1 MNTFWVYT
9 IKTLCRK
16 HPCIWDEFNLLTV
29 LALFSRSS
37 KFLTHWDIGWFINQ
51 NFLKIRIK
59 MVIIDSLDPALN
71 NDSEN
76 IYGNCYYLQNPR
88 LSHLFQK
95 ETPFKRAERR
105 QNTLFPDSWG
115 KLNCMISRIPS
126 NCTRPAWLISAMLK
140 Q

>member
-1 MNTFWVYT
+1 M
-9 IKTLCRK
+9 
-16 HPCIWDEFNLLTV
+16 HPCIRDEFNLLTV
-29 LALFSRSS
+29 LALFNRSS
-37 KFLTHWDIGWFINQ
+37 KCRTHRDIGWLINQ

-76 IYGNCYYLQNPR
+76 IYGNCYYLQNAR
-88 LSHLFQK
+88 LSYLFQK
-95 ETPFKRAERR
+95 ETPKRAERR
-105 QNTLFPDSWG
+105 QNTLFPESWG

-126 NCTRPAWLISAMLK
+126 DCARAACLISAMLK